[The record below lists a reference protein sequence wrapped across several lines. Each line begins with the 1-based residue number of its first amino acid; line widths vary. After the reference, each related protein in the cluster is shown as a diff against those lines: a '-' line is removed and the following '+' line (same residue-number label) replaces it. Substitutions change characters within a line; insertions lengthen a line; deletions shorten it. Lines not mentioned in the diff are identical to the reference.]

1 MKAQGEEA
9 MAVRP
14 QEQRSIR
21 TIKISRL
28 VHTHLQKKAALVEP
42 FDRTIRRELGLK
54 IQPGTF
60 PKKRIADP
68 SLIPG
73 KDREPSEWTT
83 GKISEDTWNY
93 ITSKAEWNESVDHTL
108 RRLLKLEQAQAE
120 DRKKKKKSK
129 TVAG

>member
-1 MKAQGEEA
+1 

-14 QEQRSIR
+14 QEQRSVR

-28 VHTHLQKKAALVEP
+28 VHTHLQEKATLVEP
-42 FDRTIRRELGLK
+42 FDRTIRRELGLA

-60 PKKRIADP
+60 PKKAPAAPAPKRKKA
-68 SLIPG
+68 
-73 KDREPSEWTT
+73 PSEWTT

-108 RRLLKLEQAQAE
+108 RRLLKLDQPPVEE
-120 DRKKKKKSK
+120 RKKRTKS
-129 TVAG
+129 VNG